1 MVTIILTTT
10 VNVYKNIDCIFQ
22 TNPNDRINTYLSSIR
37 EWLYK
42 TNFNIVVVENS
53 GYMFNE
59 LDKEKII
66 FKNRFEC
73 ITFNESTLY
82 AANIVKNLS
91 SKGKHELFAIN
102 YAFSCS
108 SMLQSSSFIIKI
120 TGRFYI
126 PDFEKYI
133 NNYNLNEYD
142 CLVQNDRDRCEMIG
156 SNIENF
162 FVIFNMSDN
171 TWKDENLEY
180 ISKLRTSQY
189 KKILICDQFKINET
203 QRGGLNQTYT
213 TI

>member
-1 MVTIILTTT
+1 MITIILTTT

-22 TNPNDRINTYLSSIR
+22 TNPIDRIYTYLSSILQ
-37 EWLYK
+37 WLYK
-42 TNFNIVVVENS
+42 TNFNIVVIENS
-53 GYMFNE
+53 GYTFNE
-59 LDKEKII
+59 LAKEKII

-82 AANIVKNLS
+82 AAKNVRNLS

-102 YAFSCS
+102 YALYS
-108 SMLQSSSFIIKI
+108 SKLLQSSSFIIKI

-142 CLVQNDRDRCEMIG
+142 CLVQNDRDRCEIIG
-156 SNIENF
+156 SHIKNF
-162 FVIFNMSDN
+162 SVIFNIKN
-171 TWKDENLEY
+171 KWQNETLEF
-180 ISKLRTSQY
+180 ISKIRTSQY
-189 KKILICDQFKINET
+189 KKILVCDTFKINET
-203 QRGGLNQTYT
+203 QRGGLNETYT